1 MRGWVSG
8 GAHLKLSKVAKTWP
22 RGLGSWGK
30 ELELNTGAVACD
42 IPGVVLAIVIE
53 TPKLASEIKMTY

>member
-1 MRGWVSG
+1 M
-8 GAHLKLSKVAKTWP
+8 KLSKVAKTWP